1 MCPSPEQLV
10 HAMPYEQ
17 LEDGVTADVTYRA
30 WGADLDELFAS
41 AVDATVG
48 TMLVS
53 LDCLGTA
60 VKRHISLQADALDI
74 LLMRF
79 LDELVFY
86 KDAEGLVMRARWVH
100 VDKVGDGWHVEA
112 ELWGEPI
119 DRERHELS
127 ADVKAV
133 TLAGLQVERDESG
146 WRAQFTLDV

>member
-1 MCPSPEQLV
+1 
-10 HAMPYEQ
+10 MPYEQ

-30 WGADLDELFAS
+30 WGRDLDELFAS
-41 AVDATVG
+41 AADATVG

-53 LDCLGTA
+53 LGSLGTA
-60 VKRHISLQADALDI
+60 VRRLVSVQADELDI

-79 LDELVFY
+79 LDELVFH
-86 KDAEGLVMRARWVH
+86 KDAEGLLVRARWVH
-100 VDKVGDGWHVEA
+100 VEKGEDDWHVQA

-133 TLAGLQVERDESG
+133 TLAGLRVERGESG
-146 WRAQFTLDV
+146 WCARFTLDV